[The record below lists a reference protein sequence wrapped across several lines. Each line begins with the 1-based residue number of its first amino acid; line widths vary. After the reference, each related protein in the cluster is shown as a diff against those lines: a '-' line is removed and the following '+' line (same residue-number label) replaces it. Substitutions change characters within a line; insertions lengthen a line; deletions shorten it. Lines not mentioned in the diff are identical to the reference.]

1 MPPMSE
7 ESRLDYLEKVTEDHS
22 RQIGEIAVSVKSL
35 SDHMGNLAEVTRS
48 IDTKVDEMQ
57 KPKWGLM
64 ATFIGVGMVVTG
76 AVWGL
81 AIAPTSQAI
90 NVVRDQVD
98 SLSTKV
104 EEISTTRH
112 TSTDDMLIMESEKEI
127 RMSED
132 KHNREIDELHFRYL
146 EKEIKELREEILT
159 NE

>member
-64 ATFIGVGMVVTG
+64 AT
-76 AVWGL
+76 
-81 AIAPTSQAI
+81 
-90 NVVRDQVD
+90 N
-98 SLSTKV
+98 
-104 EEISTTRH
+104 
-112 TSTDDMLIMESEKEI
+112 
-127 RMSED
+127 
-132 KHNREIDELHFRYL
+132 
-146 EKEIKELREEILT
+146 
-159 NE
+159 

>member
-1 MPPMSE
+1 
-7 ESRLDYLEKVTEDHS
+7 
-22 RQIGEIAVSVKSL
+22 
-35 SDHMGNLAEVTRS
+35 
-48 IDTKVDEMQ
+48 MQ